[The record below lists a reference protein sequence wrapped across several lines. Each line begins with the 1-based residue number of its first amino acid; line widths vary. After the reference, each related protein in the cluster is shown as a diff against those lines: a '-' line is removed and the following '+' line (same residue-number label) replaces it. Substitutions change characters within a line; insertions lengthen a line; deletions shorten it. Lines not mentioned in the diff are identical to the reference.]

1 MRTQTGRYTRATVLA
16 LLCSLVL
23 TANAQTGPD
32 GAIVEPEIRR
42 YTVEVILF
50 RYSDSVATG
59 DEVFPPDPPPELE
72 ALGELGESDG
82 LDAPI
87 PEFGDLIPVPDDSGN
102 SDDVDAD
109 DTMSPIDRVALTVL
123 PKEQLQLQDLYEK
136 LQRLDA
142 YEPVMWA
149 GWTQGVV
156 ERDLSPEI
164 ALRRIGN
171 APPQFDGTLQLYLSR
186 FLHLVVNLSMTPGQ
200 LNQPDP
206 VPTFSD
212 RFGSR
217 DMGMQSGLVHLRIDE
232 DRIMKNG
239 DLRYFDH
246 PRFGLLAKVTRIETS
261 AAPLEIDTTVP
272 VE

>member
-1 MRTQTGRYTRATVLA
+1 MADYGIHAGSDEIETD
-16 LLCSLVL
+16 
-23 TANAQTGPD
+23 AN
-32 GAIVEPEIRR
+32 V
-42 YTVEVILF
+42 
-50 RYSDSVATG
+50 
-59 DEVFPPDPPPELE
+59 
-72 ALGELGESDG
+72 
-82 LDAPI
+82 
-87 PEFGDLIPVPDDSGN
+87 
-102 SDDVDAD
+102 
-109 DTMSPIDRVALTVL
+109 SPIDRVALTVL
-123 PKEQLQLQDLYEK
+123 PKEQLQLQAVYEK
-136 LQRLDA
+136 LQLLDA

-156 ERDLSPEI
+156 EREFSPEI
-164 ALRRIGN
+164 PLRRIGN

-200 LNQPDP
+200 TNQPGL
-206 VPTFSD
+206 VPTFPD

-261 AAPLEIDTTVP
+261 AAPLEVDTTVP